1 MGNRDK
7 RSMRYHGWVA
17 LALVVTVQLCAVSAE
32 EAVPDDRVLGDAA
45 MVSSSEMFYGKKKS
59 IVKVPVGIATAKKIH
74 KPKEDFKSHAKELA
88 KADAAGAKAAKKERA
103 AIKNVAKTVA
113 PIDQLVAKFEHTL
126 DPKKAAKLKKEIE
139 DRRAKAFSEQK
150 KANDANTALSHAKYK
165 SKYHKAELARQKV
178 LSPPS
183 KKMIVQKTTKKL
195 KAKYLK
201 KTQRLRTHVGMIA
214 TAAQKQ
220 ALQNKAL
227 IGKISKFANKKALQA
242 AKAKRAKHIKTLKK
256 QLNAAVKQAANAKTA
271 AGGKAAGVRVKSLQ
285 TQLDKLEGKKKRAK
299 KKEPKDPIFNLTTR
313 GRMHVMKL
321 RKKIKQ
327 ARLQLSNT
335 LKTMQ
340 KKMKRANKMVSHA
353 KLAVLK
359 TRGKKLLKIH
369 KQLKKWV
376 MIRFQ
381 LQKSQ
386 KKAVVSQKEQLKKL
400 ETEEKHLLR
409 IAPKVVKPK
418 PKIVE
423 TKAMK
428 KAKKAAKQTKKAARR
443 VAREAKVVT
452 KKQQKK
458 SKAKAKV
465 LTTEKQIAKLEAAHA
480 ATPRRRHALKLAA
493 ELVGLKKKRASE
505 MKAEQKAKAKAD
517 AAKELARKKK
527 QVLINDKARA
537 MVESQEL
544 NQKKKKA
551 KKKAAKAAMSV
562 AEAVKRALAARK
574 KSENLGGYARERE
587 GPQSAEAAQG

>member
-165 SKYHKAELARQKV
+165 
-178 LSPPS
+178 
-183 KKMIVQKTTKKL
+183 
-195 KAKYLK
+195 AKYLK

-256 QLNAAVKQAANAKTA
+256 QLKAAVKQAANAKTA
-271 AGGKAAGVRVKSLQ
+271 AGGKAAGVCVKSLQ

-335 LKTMQ
+335 LKTVQ
-340 KKMKRANKMVSHA
+340 NKMKRAPKMVSHA
-353 KLAVLK
+353 KAVVLK
-359 TRGKKLLKIH
+359 TRGPKLIAIH
-369 KQLKKWV
+369 KKLKKWT

-381 LQKSQ
+381 LKKQQ
-386 KKAVVSQKEQLKKL
+386 QKAVVSQKEALKKL

-418 PKIVE
+418 PKVVE

-428 KAKKAAKQTKKAARR
+428 KARR
-443 VAREAKVVT
+443 
-452 KKQQKK
+452 QP
-458 SKAKAKV
+458 SKPR
-465 LTTEKQIAKLEAAHA
+465 KL
-480 ATPRRRHALKLAA
+480 P
-493 ELVGLKKKRASE
+493 G
-505 MKAEQKAKAKAD
+505 
-517 AAKELARKKK
+517 
-527 QVLINDKARA
+527 
-537 MVESQEL
+537 
-544 NQKKKKA
+544 
-551 KKKAAKAAMSV
+551 
-562 AEAVKRALAARK
+562 
-574 KSENLGGYARERE
+574 
-587 GPQSAEAAQG
+587 